1 MKVALV
7 GNMNNNFFSIMRYLR
22 DLGVDAHLFM
32 YENQYDHFKPEKDTY
47 KIDKYRPYIHT
58 LPVVEKV
65 KGLLFLDKKRLKEIL
80 NEYDFFIG
88 SGFAPAIFYK
98 IDMTLDIFIPH
109 DDGLEHTMN
118 VPLTFGTALKKIARE
133 YVINLQVKGLQK
145 NTTKIITSAV
155 QEVTN
160 NTLKR
165 LGLTQKHI
173 KKYVPMV
180 YLEEGDNPKLKNIID
195 KMKDYDFIIFS
206 HTRHTWQEESLDGSL
221 KEDGGKGLD
230 KLMIAYSNFIKKNPN
245 SNPLLIFFEYGKD
258 VKASKELIKE
268 LKIEENVLW
277 LNLMPR
283 KDILQLI
290 GYADIVVDAI
300 SATMWGGVGWEGL
313 ANGKILM
320 QNIVQSDEEYKK
332 EMGHGL
338 PFIMR
343 AFTVEEVEKHLNNFV
358 SNRQFYLDKASS
370 NKEWFDKYAGIGL
383 AKEYKK
389 IIEEIYKKRKIDR

>member
-1 MKVALV
+1 MRVALI

-22 DLGVDAHLFM
+22 DLGLDAHLFM
-32 YENQYDHFKPEKDTY
+32 YENQYEHFKPEKDTY

-58 LPVVEKV
+58 LPVVENV
-65 KGLLFLDKKRLKEIL
+65 KGLLFLDKKRVKEIFR
-80 NEYDFFIG
+80 EYDFFIG

-109 DDGLEHTMN
+109 DDGIEHTTN
-118 VPLTFGTALKKIARE
+118 IPLNLRRLLKKIARG

-145 NTTKIITSAV
+145 NTTKIIASAI

-165 LGLTQKHI
+165 LDLTKKNI

-180 YLEEGDNPKLKNIID
+180 YLEEGDNPKLKSIID
-195 KMKDYDFIIFS
+195 KMRGYDFVIFS
-206 HTRHTWQEESLDGSL
+206 HTRQTWQEESLEGSL

-230 KLMIAYSNFIKKNPN
+230 RLIIGYSNFIKKNPN
-245 SNPLLIFFEYGKD
+245 YNPLLIFFEYGQD
-258 VKASKELIKE
+258 VEASKELIKE
-268 LKIEENVLW
+268 LNIEEYVLW

-290 GYADIVVDAI
+290 GHADIVVDAI
-300 SATMWGGVGWEGL
+300 RATMWGGVGWEGL
-313 ANGKILM
+313 AKGKILM

-332 EMGHGL
+332 EMGHSL

-343 AFTVEEVEKHLNNFV
+343 AFTEEDVEKHLNDFV

-389 IIEEIYKKRKIDR
+389 IIEEIYKNKEIK